1 MPIVSFVLRNKVY
14 NIACDDGEE
23 ERIKKLADSL
33 NNRLN
38 EMSKNFGSASD
49 NVILAFTAITME
61 DEIFS
66 MKNAKITHESL
77 EKTPSTSLPTHHT
90 THYAPRTSAHSSS
103 SMRRMWRIFPG
114 AT

>member
-77 EKTPSTSLPTHHT
+77 EKTPSADQQVAINNAIADTMEPITKYIEEL
-90 THYAPRTSAHSSS
+90 AHL
-103 SMRRMWRIFPG
+103 IKKV
-114 AT
+114 